1 MGLSDPLENAPN
13 LFVSS
18 LEGIS
23 EIEASIK
30 SQIPLNVH
38 KHSAKIR
45 EAKLKTKKIQE
56 ILTSFRK
63 FKNISKGLTSIKE

>member
-1 MGLSDPLENAPN
+1 

-38 KHSAKIR
+38 KHSVKIR
-45 EAKLKTKKIQE
+45 EEKLKTKKNTRD
-56 ILTSFRK
+56 TSFRK
-63 FKNISKGLTSIKE
+63 LKNMSKGFTSRKE

>member
-1 MGLSDPLENAPN
+1 MGLSDPVENVPN

-30 SQIPLNVH
+30 SKIPLNVY
-38 KHSAKIR
+38 KHSEKIR
-45 EAKLKTKKIQE
+45 EEKLKRKI
-56 ILTSFRK
+56 LKRYTF
-63 FKNISKGLTSIKE
+63 